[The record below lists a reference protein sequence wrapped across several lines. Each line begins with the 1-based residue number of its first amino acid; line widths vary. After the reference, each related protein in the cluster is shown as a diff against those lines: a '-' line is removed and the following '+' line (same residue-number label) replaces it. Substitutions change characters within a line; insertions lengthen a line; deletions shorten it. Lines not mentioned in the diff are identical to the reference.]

1 MKKLIKTL
9 CAVLAGAMIF
19 GMASCSG
26 TEFSDTAEVSGQ
38 GVCRIVFNS
47 DATITEIKLKGT
59 NKATAVTKVY
69 GDWADAAEVSAAS
82 VEIPAGSYVFTLSAQ
97 YDGSLVKGTCEGDIT
112 AGKATSLS
120 FTLVRNAGDDSDW
133 GDDDDGEEGNEDGE
147 LPAVEPSAEGL
158 VEFTSV
164 VTGDLSKSSYN
175 AITIE
180 KNMIINGTAEKI
192 IEVDSSSTTIGSTKY
207 SKRLKLGGEG
217 SESERSVAIYVG
229 ANRKGTLKM
238 DVKASTNDLTI
249 PVIVNG
255 SEVAKAPYPGTV
267 SAMVKAD
274 ENGYLTIWSGTSE
287 TTQKNGFNIYSIY
300 WTPGNGSAGGVDKVN
315 VSEPQLPVI
324 DNSAFAPVYKNGKK
338 VGMRSNIRD
347 INTDEIEVK
356 LFVAPS
362 GSADGDGTKTKPLD
376 LQTAIN
382 QIPAGGAIVMKS
394 GKYKLSSTVRVSYD
408 NCGSEGARKYILPET
423 GGAVLLD
430 FSSQPTADSSRGFA
444 LDGSYWHIYGL
455 TCYNAGDNGMYVTG
469 KNNIVER
476 CVFQGNQDTGLQI
489 ARRSS
494 DLSDKKDWP
503 ANNLI
508 LNCTS
513 FDNKDDKTGEN
524 ADGFASKLTCGD
536 GNVFD
541 GCISFA
547 NCDDGWDLYAKP
559 ATGPIGVVTI
569 RNCVALQN
577 GKTTTGTNYA
587 NGDMNGFKLGGS
599 SNACPTP
606 HVVENCVAFLNGKDG
621 FTDNGNGGALS
632 VSNCS
637 SYGNV
642 NSNFNFYRTFA
653 GGVFTNLISMVGSN
667 KAPAQVD
674 KFGGKASECSV
685 QATAEKVLYIGA
697 KASKSNTGFYFA
709 DSKTVIGN
717 GDKIGTGNFADPFST
732 EMKNTTPPKLDL
744 NIDAT
749 CRNTDGTVNLAGFL
763 EAKEGSVYENMGA
776 HFGDEALTV
785 FDCGL

>member
-1 MKKLIKTL
+1 MKKIFAKITWI
-9 CAVLAGAMIF
+9 LAAGIIAFAAAGCSNIENETSAM
-19 GMASCSG
+19 AQ
-26 TEFSDTAEVSGQ
+26 Q
-38 GVCRIVFNS
+38 GVCRIAFNS
-47 DATITEIKLKGT
+47 NETITDIKLKGT
-59 NKATAVTKVY
+59 NKATAVTKTY
-69 GDWADAAEVSAAS
+69 GSWADAAEVSAAT

-97 YDGSLVKGTCEGDIT
+97 YDGSTVKGTCDAEIKKNT
-112 AGKATSLS
+112 VTPLS
-120 FTLVRNAGDDSDW
+120 FTLTRQESDDSEW
-133 GDDDDGEEGNEDGE
+133 GDDEAEEGNEDGE
-147 LPAVEPSAEGL
+147 LPAVEPSSEGL
-158 VEFTSV
+158 TEFTSFNAN
-164 VTGDLSKSSYN
+164 DLSNSTEVFTAKTQRHN
-175 AITIE
+175 L
-180 KNMIINGTAEKI
+180 IIDATAEST
-192 IEVDSSSTTIGSTKY
+192 VAASSKSFTIGSVKY
-207 SKRLKLGGEG
+207 TKRLQLNGD
-217 SESERSVAIYVG
+217 SALIIYVG
-229 ANRKGTLKM
+229 ANRKGTLQIAGKSGSPE
-238 DVKASTNDLTI
+238 DDGRTFNANDT
-249 PVIVNG
+249 VIG
-255 SEVAKAPYPGTV
+255 TAPV
-267 SAMVKAD
+267 SAALVSGSASGD
-274 ENGYLTIWSGTSE
+274 ENGYIRITSSSGSVYIMGLTWVPL
-287 TTQKNGFNIYSIY
+287 NG
-300 WTPGNGSAGGVDKVN
+300 GSSGGVDKIN

-324 DNSAFAPVYKNGKK
+324 DNSEFAPAYKNGKK

-362 GSADGDGTKTKPLD
+362 GSPDGDGTKAKPLD

-394 GKYKLSSTVRVSYD
+394 GKYKFSSTIRVSYD

-430 FSSQPTADSSRGFA
+430 FSPQPTDTTSRGFA
-444 LDGSYWHIYGL
+444 LDGSYWHIYGV

-476 CVFQGNQDTGLQI
+476 CVFQANQDTGLQI

-494 DLSDKKDWP
+494 DLADKKDWP
-503 ANNLI
+503 SNNLI

-513 FDNKDDKTGEN
+513 FDNKDDATGEN

-559 ATGPIGVVTI
+559 ETGPIGVVTI

-599 SNACPTP
+599 NNFCPTP
-606 HVVENCVAFLNGKDG
+606 HVVENSVAFLNGKDG
-621 FTDNGNGGALS
+621 FTDNGNGGALN
-632 VSNCS
+632 VSGCS
-637 SYGNV
+637 SYGNI

-653 GGVFTNLISMVGSN
+653 GGVFKNLISMTGSVS
-667 KAPAQVD
+667 PAQVD
-674 KFGGKASECSV
+674 KFGGKVEDVSV
-685 QATAEKVLYIGA
+685 AA
-697 KASKSNTGFYFA
+697 KISDSIYYGDKKATGFFFVKA
-709 DSKTVIGN
+709 ESEIHN
-717 GDKIGTGNFADPFST
+717 GDKIGDGGQTDPFLS
-732 EMKNTTPPKLDL
+732 EMKSTTPPVLDL

-776 HFGDEALTV
+776 HFGDEAATV

>member
-1 MKKLIKTL
+1 MKK
-9 CAVLAGAMIF
+9 
-19 GMASCSG
+19 
-26 TEFSDTAEVSGQ
+26 
-38 GVCRIVFNS
+38 VFNIVAAALSVIILAFVAGCSNVQETSAVHVLMNSVDYGRVALSLPKAGGNDVLLS
-47 DATITEIKLKGT
+47 DIRLYGT
-59 NKATAVTKVY
+59 KEGEKTTLLGSWDN
-69 GDWADAAEVSAAS
+69 SAALKADS
-82 VEIPAGSYVFTLSAQ
+82 NLKIPVGKYSFKFVAT
-97 YDGSLVKGTCEGDIT
+97 YDGSTFSGTCEGT
-112 AGKATSLS
+112 VTVNTVAKLS
-120 FTLVRNAGDDSDW
+120 FTLTRQVLSDW
-133 GDDDDGEEGNEDGE
+133 GDDDAGDETNEDGE
-147 LPAVEPSAEGL
+147 LLPVEPSPEGL
-158 VEFTSV
+158 VEFTSFNAN
-164 VTGDLSKSSYN
+164 DLTNSSETFTSKTQRHN
-175 AITIE
+175 L
-180 KNMIINGTAEKI
+180 IIDATAESNVAASPKQF
-192 IEVDSSSTTIGSTKY
+192 TIGSVKY
-207 SKRLKLGGEG
+207 TKRLQFNG
-217 SESERSVAIYVG
+217 SSALVIYVG
-229 ANRKGTLKM
+229 ANRKGTLQITGKSGS
-238 DVKASTNDLTI
+238 STDDGRTFNA
-249 PVIVNG
+249 NG
-255 SEVAKAPYPGTV
+255 VAIGKAPVEAAVV
-267 SAMVKAD
+267 SGAAKGD
-274 ENGYLTIWSGTSE
+274 EDGYIRITSSSGSVYIMGLTWVS
-287 TTQKNGFNIYSIY
+287 
-300 WTPGNGSAGGVDKVN
+300 GNGGAGGVDKIN
-315 VSEPQLPVI
+315 VSEAQLPVI
-324 DNSAFAPVYKNGKK
+324 DNSEFAPTYKNGKK

-347 INTDEIEVK
+347 INTDQIEVK

-362 GSADGDGTKTKPLD
+362 GSPDGDGTKSKPLD

-394 GKYKLSSTVRVSYD
+394 GKYRLSSTVKVSYD
-408 NCGSEGARKYILPET
+408 NCGTESARKYILPET

-430 FSSQPTADSSRGFA
+430 FSSQPTDSANRGFA
-444 LDGSYWHIYGL
+444 LDGSYWHIYGV

-476 CVFQGNQDTGLQI
+476 CVFQANQDTGLQI

-513 FDNKDDKTGEN
+513 FDNKDDATGEN

-606 HVVENCVAFLNGKDG
+606 HIVQNSVAFLNGKDG
-621 FTDNGNGGALS
+621 FTDNGNGGALN

-637 SYGNV
+637 SYGNI

-653 GGVFTNLISMVGSN
+653 GGVFKNLISMVGSN
-667 KAPAQVD
+667 AAPAQVD
-674 KFGGKASECSV
+674 KFGGKASECTV

-697 KASKSNTGFYFA
+697 KKSSSNTGFYFA
-709 DSKTVIGN
+709 DEKTVIGN
-717 GDKIGTGNFADPFST
+717 GDKIGAGNFKDPFST

-763 EAKEGSVYENMGA
+763 EAKEGSVYQNMGA
-776 HFGDEALTV
+776 HFGDEAETV